1 MPVFGQNQNNK
12 ISLVSDT
19 LKPYAAK
26 FARVAKDIARENQL
40 NFFTEANT
48 VCMREDAYQ
57 SLHDFFMEES
67 YDETLGYSPEEIE
80 DHNLMMEQQF
90 ENDRQGILESA
101 AIASFNPVI
110 GMGLPMHKY
119 LLQNN
124 VFDNGGITKAV
135 ATSPKFTLTMEK
147 RFLVTPE
154 GKEIDLFYEQGAI
167 KDAFDSTVPFVTVE
181 MNLPETGTTDLITAI
196 GAGSLD
202 DLAVESYISAIKVE
216 VITTAAVVGPDG
228 NETSPAVTEDK
239 WINVNYGFTPGYGD
253 GEKRYIQQ
261 SIYVDHNVSED
272 QDEAAPAVTDYL
284 SGVLYKNQLMM
295 NSNNGKVKAIRLTAR
310 KDTSN
315 GLVNTC
321 KVKWKTDES
330 FVDIGTA
337 IPINIPISPEEIKDV
352 QALYGENQLSKLMSI
367 IKDVM
372 GNWKDDS
379 IKESL
384 DKSFIAL
391 PKRQKFSGS
400 VNFALKGSYLSSDPV
415 TWRHA
420 IFMDQ
425 LDTYVTDMIQVWND
439 PNVDITIIGRTDI
452 IRKIMP
458 INYEGAT
465 TSQANLGGI
474 ALDFRKT
481 IVSTDNRRYE
491 FISTDKIRKDG
502 IGHWSGEGNNIND
515 LIILLKPRGTSRIMY
530 IVYDYQL
537 YIANDIRNAANPT
550 LPAVHAFDR
559 WKFYEYQPVQGRISI
574 LNPTGF
580 EA

>member
-202 DLAVESYISAIKVE
+202 DL
-216 VITTAAVVGPDG
+216 
-228 NETSPAVTEDK
+228 
-239 WINVNYGFTPGYGD
+239 
-253 GEKRYIQQ
+253 
-261 SIYVDHNVSED
+261 
-272 QDEAAPAVTDYL
+272 L
-284 SGVLYKNQLMM
+284 S
-295 NSNNGKVKAIRLTAR
+295 
-310 KDTSN
+310 
-315 GLVNTC
+315 
-321 KVKWKTDES
+321 
-330 FVDIGTA
+330 
-337 IPINIPISPEEIKDV
+337 
-352 QALYGENQLSKLMSI
+352 
-367 IKDVM
+367 
-372 GNWKDDS
+372 
-379 IKESL
+379 
-384 DKSFIAL
+384 
-391 PKRQKFSGS
+391 
-400 VNFALKGSYLSSDPV
+400 
-415 TWRHA
+415 
-420 IFMDQ
+420 
-425 LDTYVTDMIQVWND
+425 
-439 PNVDITIIGRTDI
+439 
-452 IRKIMP
+452 
-458 INYEGAT
+458 
-465 TSQANLGGI
+465 
-474 ALDFRKT
+474 
-481 IVSTDNRRYE
+481 
-491 FISTDKIRKDG
+491 
-502 IGHWSGEGNNIND
+502 
-515 LIILLKPRGTSRIMY
+515 
-530 IVYDYQL
+530 
-537 YIANDIRNAANPT
+537 
-550 LPAVHAFDR
+550 
-559 WKFYEYQPVQGRISI
+559 
-574 LNPTGF
+574 
-580 EA
+580 